1 MELTGYDQALAEH
14 AFVKSYNMEMK
25 TNHSLFNRQKVLVAL
40 LNELGGK
47 VNNLD
52 FQKLLFLYCREF
64 EAEPSYEFIPYR
76 FGAFS
81 FTSYADRRKLMERN
95 PLTDDNETWELT
107 AAGHEIAETT
117 STSSDAIRSF
127 VKQYRRLRGNAL
139 IAETYRRYPY
149 YGIQSQIVEKVLSD
163 DAKAIRKIWIAR
175 PPKDKPGIVTIGYEG
190 RTLEAY
196 LNILLED
203 GVSLLCDVR
212 RNALSR
218 KYGFSK
224 NTLARGCQGVGV
236 RYEHIPELGID
247 SRLRKDLST
256 QASYDRLFEQ
266 YEQDV
271 LPRQTEALGI
281 ISDWVVRGKRVALT
295 CYEHLPGQCHRHC
308 VSEALI
314 RLLGDKYTVRHL

>member
-1 MELTGYDQALAEH
+1 
-14 AFVKSYNMEMK
+14 MK

-64 EAEPSYEFIPYR
+64 EAEPSYEFVPYH

-95 PLTDDNETWELT
+95 LLTDDNETWELT
-107 AAGHEIAETT
+107 GTGHEIAETA
-117 STSSDAIRSF
+117 STDSDAIRSF
-127 VKQYRRLRGNAL
+127 VKQFRRLRGNAL

-149 YGIQSQIVEKVLSD
+149 YGIQSQIVEKVLSG
-163 DAKAIRKIWIAR
+163 DAKAIRKIRIAR

-224 NTLARGCQGVGV
+224 STLARGCKGVGV

-271 LPRQTEALGI
+271 LPRQTEALKI
-281 ISDWVVRGKRVALT
+281 IADWVVRGERVALT
-295 CYEHLPGQCHRHC
+295 CYEHLPSQCHRHY